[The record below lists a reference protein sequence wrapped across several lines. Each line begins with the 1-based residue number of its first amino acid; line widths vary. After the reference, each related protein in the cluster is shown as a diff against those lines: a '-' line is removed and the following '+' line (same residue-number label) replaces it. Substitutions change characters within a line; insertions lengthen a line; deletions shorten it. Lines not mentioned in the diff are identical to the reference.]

1 MTLRTD
7 DLLFDVGKSSKKNA
21 TCQSRKTHAAIRAC
35 DNACRSVRR
44 TRKAHAT
51 VGASDN
57 TCGRRSERRRM
68 SKHEPHQ
75 THVSQRMSTHRSQQ
89 RHVNVASHPVSACL
103 SEFVAVAVV
112 VAVSVAIV
120 MVIVMYVLVAIVAR
134 AIAMSPTQHAS
145 KKNTFYQAMRRAR
158 ARIYTRTSTE
168 PCETPAGAQV
178 AHAMGPA
185 AFRDDLLD
193 KLACGRIGWLDLTT
207 IAWRAT
213 KAGAVGVADLALDP
227 CAKGLNHAR
236 GGAEQIGSGRS

>member
-7 DLLFDVGKSSKKNA
+7 DLLFDVGKSSKSTRRVSLEKA
-21 TCQSRKTHAAIRAC
+21 HAAIGAC
-35 DNACRSVRR
+35 DNACRNVRHPR
-44 TRKAHAT
+44 QAHAT

-57 TCGRRSERRRM
+57 TCGRKSLRHRM

-75 THVSQRMSTHRSQQ
+75 THVSQRVSTHRSQQ
-89 RHVNVASHPVSACL
+89 THVNVASHPVSACL

-134 AIAMSPTQHAS
+134 AIAMSPTQHAP

-168 PCETPAGAQV
+168 PCETPVGAQV

-185 AFRDDLLD
+185 AFRDDVLD
-193 KLACGRIGWLDLTT
+193 RLACGRVGWLDIRT
-207 IAWRAT
+207 IAWHAT
-213 KAGAVGVADLALDP
+213 EAGAVGVADLALDP
-227 CAKGLNHAR
+227 SAT
-236 GGAEQIGSGRS
+236 GSN